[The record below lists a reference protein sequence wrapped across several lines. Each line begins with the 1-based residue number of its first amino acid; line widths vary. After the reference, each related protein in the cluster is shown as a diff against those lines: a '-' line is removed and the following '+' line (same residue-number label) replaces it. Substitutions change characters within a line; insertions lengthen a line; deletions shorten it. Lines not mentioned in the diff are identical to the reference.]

1 MALAFFTFVKAYTR
15 ENGFASGT
23 SDAKPF
29 FTRSSVSCEAFLPA
43 AEPARFGRERT
54 GAAALAKRFFGDGG
68 GVADRPA
75 VEPVGPGC
83 GKKPFK
89 QQAIGIGK
97 LVGVGSFRL
106 DELIPHVRPQGSP
119 LFAHAH
125 ADVMLRVGIIGHQV
139 HEHVAAV
146 SGLGNQFV
154 NGLEK
159 RQKLPGGFI
168 GILILRLI
176 PNPPECGFPLVHAGH
191 DQFFLEGKQR

>member
-29 FTRSSVSCEAFLPA
+29 FTRNSVSCEALLPA
-43 AEPARFGRERT
+43 AEPARFRRERT

-75 VEPVGPGC
+75 VEPVGPGR

-106 DELIPHVRPQGSP
+106 DQLVPHVRPQGSP

-168 GILILRLI
+168 GILILRLT
-176 PNPPECGFPLVHAGH
+176 A
-191 DQFFLEGKQR
+191 